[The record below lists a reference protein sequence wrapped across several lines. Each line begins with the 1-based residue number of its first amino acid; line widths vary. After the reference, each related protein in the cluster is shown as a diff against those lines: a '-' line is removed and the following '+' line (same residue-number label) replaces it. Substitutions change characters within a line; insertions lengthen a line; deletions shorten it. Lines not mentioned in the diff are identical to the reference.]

1 MKAKANKPLRAA
13 GILLLA
19 TMLTT
24 CMTAGTFAKY
34 TTSASGSDSARVA
47 KFGVITQVDG
57 TLFGEEYA
65 SYTDGDQPIGYSADT
80 KTGTV
85 QVNAQGTNDV
95 VAPGTKNDTGLA
107 VAVTGTPEVDVQV
120 DTTIATQNIYLN
132 AGSYATLV
140 PNTKVTEENWTA
152 DTYYVSN
159 DDGSIFTKDTGA
171 AFDVGTTYYNL
182 TDTFTLAKNY
192 YPVVYSFDGITIPSN
207 DDCSV
212 DTLTTIANNLKARFK
227 DANSIVQA
235 NTTLETKYDLG
246 GKTLKWEWVFEKGST
261 DDEKKLYNSADTFL
275 GNIAAKD
282 DARFIL
288 VKVNEDNY
296 TPVTETM
303 DYSINT
309 SFEFSITVTQID

>member
-65 SYTDGDQPIGYSADT
+65 SAAGGDQPIGYSADT
-80 KTGTV
+80 NTGTV
-85 QVNAQGTNDV
+85 QVNAQGTNV
-95 VAPGTKNDTGLA
+95 VAPGTENDTGLA

-120 DTTIATQNIYLN
+120 DTTITTQNIYLN

-159 DDGSIFTKDTGA
+159 NGGSTFTKDTGA
-171 AFDVGTTYYNL
+171 AFDAGTTYYNL
-182 TDTFTLAKNY
+182 TDTFTLANNY
-192 YPVVYSFDGITIPSN
+192 YPVVYSFDGITISGN

-212 DTLTTIANNLKARFK
+212 DTLTTIANNLEARFEGVN
-227 DANSIVQA
+227 ATVQA
-235 NTTLETKYDLG
+235 NTALETKYNLG
-246 GKTLKWEWVFEKGST
+246 GNTLTWEWVFEKGST

-282 DARFIL
+282 DTRFIL
-288 VKVNEDNY
+288 VKVDGDNY
-296 TPVTETM
+296 TPVTETT